1 MAQTQVYGVR
11 ETLAEIKKI
20 DETLYWECVTE
31 IKAATKPLVGALGME
46 FSYGAPLSGMNH
58 NGRTG
63 WKQPK
68 INSKFGGRKQ
78 RDADEWG
85 LVKIVLSG
93 AAAQMSDLA
102 ANSYNGVTTRQYAWK
117 NGKRTHKVNG
127 QGSAMIQNLGGKP
140 SRYVWPVVDSF
151 MPMTTRAILAAIEKA
166 SKIVNKNLVLRN
178 D

>member
-20 DETLYWECVTE
+20 DEALYWECVTE

-46 FSYGAPLSGMNH
+46 FGFGAPLSGMNH

-63 WKQPK
+63 WKSPK
-68 INSKFGGRKQ
+68 IQSKFGGRRP
-78 RDADEWG
+78 RDADQWG
-85 LVKIVLSG
+85 LVKIVISG
-93 AAAQMSDLA
+93 AAAQISDLA
-102 ANSYNGVTTRQYAWK
+102 AKSSNGQTTRQYGWK
-117 NGKRTHKVNG
+117 NGQRTHKVNG
-127 QGSAMIQNLGGKP
+127 QGTAMVANLPGKP
-140 SRYVWPVVDSF
+140 SRYVWPIVDSF
-151 MPMTTRAILAAIEKA
+151 MPMTTRAILAAIESA